1 MKRRLWYPTTLII
14 IVLLLAL
21 SFYRLPY
28 YIEKPGMAHELESIV
43 KVQGGYHDK
52 GKLMLTTVQ
61 IGKANIYNYLFAKV
75 KKYDDIVPADEIKD
89 QNQTDEE
96 YNVYQLYL
104 MESSKHNAIQT
115 AYKKANKPYH
125 FVYKGVY
132 VLDVYPKMPAAKVFK
147 PGDRIVKVDNHV
159 FTSSEQFTQY
169 IAKKRAGDVVQ
180 VGYVRNNEER
190 LDKVKLAAF
199 KAAGGKVG
207 MGIGL
212 VDDRELISKPKVTLK
227 TESIGGPS
235 AGLMFS
241 LEIYNQLTKQDITKG
256 YSIAGTG
263 TIDPNGK
270 VGRIGGIDK
279 KVVAA
284 NKDGADIFF
293 APNDEITPEMKKAI
307 PNIKSNYQE
316 ALRAAK
322 DIGTKM
328 KIIPVKSFDDALAYL
343 QKLPQ
348 KNR

>member
-1 MKRRLWYPTTLII
+1 MKRKLSSVTLMMII
-14 IVLLLAL
+14 LLLAL
-21 SFYRLPY
+21 FFYRLPF

-43 KVQGGYHDK
+43 KVQGGYDEK

-61 IGKANIYNYLFAKV
+61 LGKANIYDYLLAKV
-75 KKYDDIVPADEIKD
+75 KKYDDIVSVNEIKAK
-89 QNQTDEE
+89 NQTDEE

-104 MESSKHNAIQT
+104 MESSKHNAIQI

-132 VLDVYPKMPAAKVFK
+132 VLDVYSKMPAAKVFK
-147 PGDRIVKVDNHV
+147 PGDRIIRVDNHT
-159 FTSSEQFTQY
+159 FTSSEQFIHY
-169 IAKKRAGDVVQ
+169 ISEKRAGDVVR
-180 VGYVRNNEER
+180 VGYIRNNEEKT
-190 LDKVKLAAF
+190 DNIKLASF
-199 KAAGGKVG
+199 KDAGGKVG

-212 VDDRELISKPKVTLK
+212 VDDRDLISKPKVSLQTD
-227 TESIGGPS
+227 SIGGPS

-263 TIDPNGK
+263 TIDPDGK

-284 NKDGADIFF
+284 DKEGADIFF
-293 APNDEITPEMKKAI
+293 APDDEITSDMKKAM
-307 PNIKSNYQE
+307 PHIKTNYQE
-316 ALRAAK
+316 ALAAAN

-328 KIIPVKSFDDALAYL
+328 KIVPVKSFDDALSYL
-343 QKLPQ
+343 QKLQ
-348 KNR
+348 KKNR

>member
-1 MKRRLWYPTTLII
+1 MMKRKLRYPVTLII
-14 IVLLLAL
+14 VILLLAL
-21 SFYRLPY
+21 FFYRLPF

-43 KVQGGYHDK
+43 KVQGGYDEK

-61 IGKANIYNYLFAKV
+61 LGKANIYDYLLAKI
-75 KKYDDIVPADEIKD
+75 KKYDEIVSVNEIKD

-104 MESSKHNAIQT
+104 MESSKHNAIQI
-115 AYKKANKPYH
+115 AYKKAKKPYH

-132 VLDVYPKMPAAKVFK
+132 VLDIYPKMPAAKVFK
-147 PGDRIVKVDNHV
+147 PGDRIVRVDNHT
-159 FTSSEQFTQY
+159 FTSSEQFIHY
-169 IAKKRAGDVVQ
+169 IAEKRAGDVVR
-180 VGYVRNNEER
+180 VGYIRNNEE
-190 LDKVKLAAF
+190 KTNSIKLTSF
-199 KAAGGKVG
+199 KAAGGKIG

-212 VDDRELISKPKVTLK
+212 VDNRELIAKPKVSLQTDN
-227 TESIGGPS
+227 IGGPS

-263 TIDPNGK
+263 TIDPEGK

-284 NKDGADIFF
+284 SREGADIFF
-293 APNDEITPEMKKAI
+293 APDDEITPEMKKAV
-307 PNIKSNYQE
+307 PNIKSNYRE
-316 ALRAAK
+316 ALAAAK

-328 KIIPVKSFDDALAYL
+328 KIVPVKSFDDAVSYL
-343 QKLPQ
+343 QKL

>member
-1 MKRRLWYPTTLII
+1 MRRKLWYPVTLFMVI
-14 IVLLLAL
+14 LLLAL
-21 SFYRLPY
+21 SFFRLPF
-28 YIEKPGMAHELESIV
+28 YIEKPGMAHELDSIV
-43 KVQGGYHDK
+43 QVQGGYPEK

-61 IGKANIYNYLFAKV
+61 LGKANIYNYLLAKV
-75 KKYDDIVPADEIKD
+75 KKYDDIVPVDEVKD

-104 MESSKHNAIQT
+104 MESSKHNAIQI

-132 VLDVYPKMPAAKVFK
+132 VLDVYPKMPAAKVFQ
-147 PGDRIVKVDNHV
+147 PGDRIVKVDNHT
-159 FTSSEQFTQY
+159 FSSSDQFIQY
-169 IAKKRAGDVVQ
+169 IAKKRVGDVVQ
-180 VGYVRNNEER
+180 VGYVRNNEEKTGR
-190 LDKVKLAAF
+190 IRLAAF
-199 KAAGGKVG
+199 KASGGKVG

-227 TESIGGPS
+227 TDSIGGPS

-241 LEIYNQLTKQDITKG
+241 LEIYNQLTKQDITRG

-263 TIDPNGK
+263 TIDPDGK

-284 NKDGADIFF
+284 DKEKADIFF
-293 APNDEITPEMKKAI
+293 APDDEITPEMKKAM
-307 PNIKSNYQE
+307 PNIKTNYQE
-316 ALRAAK
+316 ALLAAK

-328 KIIPVKSFDDALAYL
+328 KIVPVKSFDDALTYL